1 MTEILRMTDISKS
14 YADVEVLHSVNLTL
28 NEGEVLALVGENGA
42 GKSTL
47 MKILMGIEPLNAGTI
62 TLGGEVVQIH
72 SPARALALGIAMIH
86 QELNPVPEMTIAENL
101 FLGREVNRF
110 GFVNMSKQEQQTE
123 LWLNKLRLNISPSVK
138 MRDLS
143 ISETQMVEIA
153 KALSYNSRILIMDEP
168 TSAITEEEVRQLF
181 VIINM
186 LKEEGIGVIYI
197 SHKLDELAHIADRVQ
212 VLRDGNVISVNP
224 IAKVTRQEMV
234 REMVGRELSTIYP
247 QSDNEIGETV
257 LEVRNLTRKGEFHDV
272 SFSLRAGE
280 TLGLAGL
287 MGAGRTE
294 LVSTLFG
301 AVQADAGEIYI
312 KGKRA
317 NLRNPKEAIKNK
329 IALVPEDRK
338 LMGLNLIM
346 TVKDNVT
353 MCVDEREARFGFV
366 NSSRANALTDEMIR
380 GLSIK
385 VQSRDHLVENLSGGN
400 QQKVVLSKWLLT
412 DPDILLFDEPTRGI
426 DVGAKAEIFK
436 LINSLVS
443 EGRAAIIISSEM
455 PELIGMSTRVLV
467 MCEGCLTG
475 ELVGEEITQENIM
488 ELASPHK
495 NDVSAAVE
503 TSS

>member
-1 MTEILRMTDISKS
+1 MAEILRMANISKS

-62 TLGGEVVQIH
+62 TLGGEGVQIH
-72 SPARALALGIAMIH
+72 NPARALALGIAMIH

-110 GFVNMSKQEQQTE
+110 GFVDMNKQEQQTE
-123 LWLNKLRLNISPSVK
+123 AWLNKLRLNISPSVR

-168 TSAITEEEVRQLF
+168 TSAITEEEARQLF
-181 VIINM
+181 IIINM
-186 LKEEGIGVIYI
+186 LKNEGIGIIYI

-212 VLRDGNVISVNP
+212 ILRDGNVIRVSP
-224 IAKVTRQEMV
+224 IAKITRQEMV
-234 REMVGRELSTIYP
+234 KEMVGRELSTIYP
-247 QSDNEIGETV
+247 QSDNEIGEV
-257 LEVRNLTRKGEFHDV
+257 MLEVRNLTRKGEFYDV
-272 SFSLRAGE
+272 SFKLRAGE
-280 TLGLAGL
+280 KLGIAGL

-301 AVQADAGEIYI
+301 AVQADQGEIYI
-312 KGKRA
+312 KGKRL
-317 NLRNPKEAIKNK
+317 NPRNPKEAIKNK

-346 TVKDNVT
+346 TVKDNAT
-353 MCVDEREARFGFV
+353 MCVDQREARFGFIN
-366 NSSRANALTDEMIR
+366 NSRINALTDKMIES
-380 GLSIK
+380 LSIK
-385 VQSRDHLVENLSGGN
+385 VQSRDHPVENLSGGN

-443 EGRAAIIISSEM
+443 EGRAAIIIS
-455 PELIGMSTRVLV
+455 
-467 MCEGCLTG
+467 
-475 ELVGEEITQENIM
+475 
-488 ELASPHK
+488 
-495 NDVSAAVE
+495 
-503 TSS
+503 